1 MTIMLDEIKQEPEA
15 IKQTYWKEAR
25 SVQFAS
31 EMISKSSMVYVSGSG
46 TSFHASTFLS
56 MLLIKA
62 GHPSCAI
69 QASNYDEF
77 LIDRIPEKSVNII
90 FSQSGESTDALAN
103 LTLSRRKKISVI
115 GITNEVNS
123 TLAKN
128 SDICIVTR
136 AGTERSVAATK
147 SHSVQLV
154 SAILIYH
161 EITGK
166 DPEKL
171 INSAINGIS
180 RLIANGDEINRI
192 SNDLSNHV
200 VFLGSGLD
208 YTVAMEGD
216 LKFKETSG
224 IYTESYVTRE
234 YLHGPIHRLD
244 RETSVVILQ
253 GDKEK
258 DASVINRIEKIAGN
272 PLLIGSSHGDI
283 EVQEMDM
290 LERPLVYLTAVQML
304 ANFKT
309 VALGQDPDHPSN
321 LTKVVKE

>member
-1 MTIMLDEIKQEPEA
+1 MLDEIKQEPEA
-15 IKQTYWKEAR
+15 IKRTYSKEAG
-25 SVQFAS
+25 SVQLAS
-31 EMISKSSMVYVSGSG
+31 EIISKSSMVYVSGSG

-62 GHPSCAI
+62 GYPSCAI
-69 QASNYDEF
+69 QSPNYDEN
-77 LIDRIPEKSVNII
+77 LLDRVPKNSVNII

-115 GITNEVNS
+115 GITNEENS
-123 TLAKN
+123 TLARN

-147 SHSVQLV
+147 SHSVQLA
-154 SAILIYH
+154 SSILIYH

-166 DPEKL
+166 DPAKL
-171 INSAINGIS
+171 LSSATNGIS
-180 RLIANGDEINRI
+180 RLIANGDKINRI
-192 SNDLSNHV
+192 SNHLSNHV
-200 VFLGSGLD
+200 VFLGSGMD
-208 YTVAMEGD
+208 YPVAMEGD

-258 DASVINRIEKIAGN
+258 DSSVINRIGGIAGN
-272 PLLIGSSHGDI
+272 PLLIGSSRGDI
-283 EVQEMDM
+283 EVQEMDI

-304 ANFKT
+304 ANFKAVT
-309 VALGQDPDHPSN
+309 LGQDPDHPSN
-321 LTKVVKE
+321 LTKVIKE